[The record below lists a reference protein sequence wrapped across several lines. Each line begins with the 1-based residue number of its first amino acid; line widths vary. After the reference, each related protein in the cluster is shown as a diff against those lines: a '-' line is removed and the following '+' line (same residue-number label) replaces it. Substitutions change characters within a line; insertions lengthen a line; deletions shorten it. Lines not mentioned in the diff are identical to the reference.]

1 MSNVR
6 EEKRIHRV
14 GVIRNWINEAKQNKA
29 TIDKEKLIATASLE
43 FGVSRRTALEYI
55 NTLILS
61 GSVTL
66 EYAE

>member
-1 MSNVR
+1 MANVR
-6 EEKRIHRV
+6 EEKRIYRV
-14 GVIRNWINEAKQNKA
+14 GVIKNWINDAQNKGNA
-29 TIDKEKLIATASLE
+29 IDKEKLIATASLE

-55 NTLILS
+55 NTLIHS